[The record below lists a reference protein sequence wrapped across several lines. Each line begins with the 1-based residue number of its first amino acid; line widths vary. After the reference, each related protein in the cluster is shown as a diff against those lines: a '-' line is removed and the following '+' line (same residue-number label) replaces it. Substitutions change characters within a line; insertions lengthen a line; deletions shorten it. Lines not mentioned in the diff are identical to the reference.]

1 MLGSLSLKNMQ
12 QKMDAMKLA
21 GINNI
26 SIKERRLEG
35 GNDKRTHRN
44 ASVCSVSAPLKGILF
59 GSGLILLSLA
69 LLSLS
74 FLLFKT
80 SVQSSTDISRM
91 AVIDRI
97 KDEISSVENGYSVI
111 LARYVNATARG
122 NNISFLETL
131 PEGASGGFFTEISRF
146 ETFAQNNSDFA
157 IVLNLSSL
165 GTNLP
170 LSLPKGVIYTHE
182 RGFGGNVTDVQSASA
197 VVSYI
202 VNVTVNRTGAPDLS
216 WLSVNEVTNGVRFSI
231 EAKGLTGTTR
241 YDSRILS
248 KNAQSELII
257 DVPGTTADP
266 RIFVGNASDPSGLK
280 IHNNGTDALF
290 LNITVGINTTEALFV
305 SFPQQTINITSGE
318 YNISRT
324 SAIRIR

>member
-1 MLGSLSLKNMQ
+1 MRPYNCRKGYAENRESGKVQ
-12 QKMDAMKLA
+12 QS
-21 GINNI
+21 GI
-26 SIKERRLEG
+26 
-35 GNDKRTHRN
+35 
-44 ASVCSVSAPLKGILF
+44 AAPLKGILF

-74 FLLFKT
+74 FLMFKT
-80 SVQSSTDISRM
+80 SVQSSMDTSRM

-97 KDEISSVENGYSVI
+97 KDEISSVENAYSVI

-146 ETFAQNNSDFA
+146 ETFARNNSDF
-157 IVLNLSSL
+157 VLEINMSP

-170 LSLPKGVIYTHE
+170 LSLPRGVIYTHE
-182 RGFGGNVTDVQSASA
+182 RGFGGNTTGVQSASS
-197 VVSYI
+197 VTSYT
-202 VNVTVNRTGAPDLS
+202 VNVTVNRTGAPDLF
-216 WLSVNEVTNGVRFSI
+216 WLSISEVTNGVRFSI

-241 YDSRILS
+241 YDTRILS
-248 KNAQSELII
+248 KNSQSELII

-266 RIFVGNASDPSGLK
+266 RIFVGNASDPGGLK

-290 LNITVGINTTEALFV
+290 LNITVEINATEALFV

>member
-1 MLGSLSLKNMQ
+1 MR
-12 QKMDAMKLA
+12 QKMDAMKLSS
-21 GINNI
+21 INNI
-26 SIKERRLEG
+26 SNKERRLEG
-35 GNDKRTHRN
+35 GKNQSDVPKVRQSGT
-44 ASVCSVSAPLKGILF
+44 VSAPLKGILF

-69 LLSLS
+69 LLSVS
-74 FLLFKT
+74 FLMFKT
-80 SVQSSTDISRM
+80 SVQSSMDTSRM

-97 KDEISSVENGYSVI
+97 KDEISSVENAYSVI

-146 ETFAQNNSDFA
+146 ETFARNNSDF
-157 IVLNLSSL
+157 VLGLNLSP

-182 RGFGGNVTDVQSASA
+182 RGFGGNMTGVQSASS
-197 VVSYI
+197 VTSYI

-216 WLSVNEVTNGVRFSI
+216 WLSISEAANGVRFSI
-231 EAKGLTGTTR
+231 EAKGLTGVTR
-241 YDSRILS
+241 YDTRILS
-248 KNAQSELII
+248 KNVQSVLLI

-266 RIFVGNASDPSGLK
+266 RIFVGNASDPGGLK

-290 LNITVGINTTEALFV
+290 LNVTVEINVTEALFV
-305 SFPQQTINITSGE
+305 SFPQQTINITSEE